1 MEETNRELRGSVR
14 RIEEEQI
21 LSEEAG
27 LEELIGLTEERL
39 GFGTPSLRKSF
50 GEGGSDLKS
59 GPVLDSC

>member
-21 LSEEAG
+21 LSEEAS

-39 GFGTPSLRKSF
+39 GFGTLSLRKSF
-50 GEGGSDLKS
+50 VEGGSDLKS